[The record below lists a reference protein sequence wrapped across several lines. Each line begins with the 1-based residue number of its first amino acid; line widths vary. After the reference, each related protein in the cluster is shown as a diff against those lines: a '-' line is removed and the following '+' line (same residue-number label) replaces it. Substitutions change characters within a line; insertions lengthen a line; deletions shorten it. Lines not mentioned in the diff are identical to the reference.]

1 VQRGR
6 RTTKRER
13 KRRARALAGFAVDA
27 FVQLK
32 NGVRIFV
39 DEATRFDEALR
50 GVRFAD
56 DGGQAG
62 ELGLDA
68 IEQCAQ
74 LPGKVGLV
82 ER

>member
-1 VQRGR
+1 MQRTR
-6 RTTKRER
+6 RITKRER

-32 NGVRIFV
+32 SGVRIFV
-39 DEATRFDEALR
+39 DEASRFDEELR

-56 DGGQAG
+56 GGPAL

-68 IEQCAQ
+68 SEERAQ
-74 LPGKVGLV
+74 LPSDLGLL